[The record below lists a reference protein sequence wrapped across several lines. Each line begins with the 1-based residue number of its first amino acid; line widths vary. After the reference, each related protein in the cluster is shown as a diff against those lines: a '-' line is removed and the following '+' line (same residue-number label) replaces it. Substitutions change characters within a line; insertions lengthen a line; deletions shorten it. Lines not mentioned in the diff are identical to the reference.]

1 MSNYEEFAAEEIES
15 EYFSSSVEPKKKNN
29 KTKDIRIKVTED
41 QHALL
46 TAQADIFALNLQDLI
61 RFQILGPNAA
71 EKLPAHDKLLKML
84 SDLGHVGS
92 NLNQAQ
98 RALNSEL
105 LTVKMSGGS
114 IQDETLQNLTSEL
127 RKTGKALTS
136 IKTEIRKVLRLPE
149 EDKRKS

>member
-1 MSNYEEFAAEEIES
+1 MSNDEEFAAEELETY
-15 EYFSSSVEPKKKNN
+15 YFEAPAEPKKKNN

-41 QHALL
+41 QHAIL
-46 TAQADIFALNLQDLI
+46 TTQADIFALSLQDLI

-105 LTVKMSGGS
+105 LTAKMSGGH
-114 IQDETLQNLTSEL
+114 IQDETLDTLAQEIK
-127 RKTGKALTS
+127 KTGRALTS
-136 IKTEIRKVLRLPE
+136 LKTEIRKVLRLPD
-149 EDKRKS
+149 EDKRK